1 MRRRLFKPVL
11 TTILKISNYNLNLFI
26 SILRQVFLPL
36 FLPLKD
42 NRLLIGG
49 YAFVLIYLIIGI
61 ISLGMIIFLD
71 KKIIKIEK
79 HRAFLRV
86 THLVFITYKMINFLV
101 TFERFSLPLG
111 EI

>member
-1 MRRRLFKPVL
+1 M
-11 TTILKISNYNLNLFI
+11 
-26 SILRQVFLPL
+26 
-36 FLPLKD
+36 
-42 NRLLIGG
+42 
-49 YAFVLIYLIIGI
+49 FVLFYLIIGI

-79 HRAFLRV
+79 HRTFVRV